1 MRGLPAEPGQVPDEV
16 RFEEDEEGEGEQAAA
31 ARASSGAGAST
42 SNAAAAA
49 AAGLAAAAL
58 PAVNAISTT
67 PRPHDHLSPRAVLP
81 GHAEPAAGT
90 RNVLGGTVE
99 RPQTSGTPSA
109 QLQHAGAGPA
119 SAAAAAGQRMVSG
132 LQAWRGKVAVVT
144 GASSGIGWGVCEAL
158 GRAGLRV
165 VAVARRRWGLAWGP
179 GLTLTGCVAGFCD
192 HTKYASAFPW
202 LCYQPGLEL
211 YAVTTVLSC
220 VTPAW
225 SCLTSCTQGA
235 AAGAA

>member
-16 RFEEDEEGEGEQAAA
+16 RFEEDEEGEDEQAAA

-58 PAVNAISTT
+58 PEGNAISTT

-99 RPQTSGTPSA
+99 RPRTSGTPSA

-119 SAAAAAGQRMVSG
+119 GAAAAAAGQRMVSG

-165 VAVARRRWGLAWGP
+165 VAVARRR
-179 GLTLTGCVAGFCD
+179 
-192 HTKYASAFPW
+192 
-202 LCYQPGLEL
+202 
-211 YAVTTVLSC
+211 
-220 VTPAW
+220 
-225 SCLTSCTQGA
+225 
-235 AAGAA
+235 